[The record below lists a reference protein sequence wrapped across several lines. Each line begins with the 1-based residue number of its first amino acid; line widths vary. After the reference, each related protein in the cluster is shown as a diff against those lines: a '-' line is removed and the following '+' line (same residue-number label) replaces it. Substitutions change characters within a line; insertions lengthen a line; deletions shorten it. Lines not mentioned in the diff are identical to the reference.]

1 MSHWRDPLITVVIP
15 TIKERAHWL
24 AKCQAGYHMTT
35 GAIRVEQIVIE
46 DRETCAIAWNEG
58 IEQARAPYIHLTADD
73 IVPHKGWYQAAL
85 AATEAGFAPAP
96 LILNSDGTVQSCG
109 NGANRQR
116 DGALAEI
123 SRIPWGTRD
132 LFQQI
137 GPFPEDM
144 HYYTDNWFSWAA
156 RRAGVETRV
165 KQDYLFTH
173 HLAPE
178 RREMA
183 DQRLH
188 SDGEKFTRRTRRG

>member
-15 TIKERAHWL
+15 TIKERRHWL
-24 AKCQAGYHMTT
+24 AKCQAGYHRTT
-35 GAIRVEQIVIE
+35 GAIRIQQIVIE

-58 IEQARAPYIHLTADD
+58 IAQAKAPYIHLTADD
-73 IVPHKGWYQAAL
+73 IVPHKGWYQAAI
-85 AATEAGFAPAP
+85 AATEAGYVPAP
-96 LILNSDGTVQSCG
+96 LILNGDGSVQSCG
-109 NGANRQR
+109 NGVQRQR
-116 DGALAEI
+116 DGSLAEI
-123 SRIPWGTRD
+123 CRIPWGTRE
-132 LFQQI
+132 LFEQI
-137 GPFPEDM
+137 GPTPEDM

-165 KQDYLFTH
+165 CLDYLFTH

-188 SDGEKFTRRTRRG
+188 SDGVKFTQRTRRA